1 MNRGTYT
8 DIAVSPFAQLLPQGQ
23 LLMRTDDTET
33 GLLLTAE
40 TACLLVVAAV
50 CGGCLVGTAL
60 MPGMAAAHL
69 Y

>member
-8 DIAVSPFAQLLPQGQ
+8 DIAVSPFAQLLQQSQ
-23 LLMRTDDTET
+23 LMMRTSDTKT

-50 CGGCLVGTAL
+50 CGGCLAGTAL
-60 MPGMAAAHL
+60 RAGMAAAHL